1 MVTLPGHLCCAGET
15 VSTDSWVERLCN
27 VTSALPHSA
36 DVEEAHGF
44 RRTQSAH
51 IDQAAD
57 MAASLSRD

>member
-27 VTSALPHSA
+27 VTSALPCST
-36 DVEEAHGF
+36 DVEEARGLQ
-44 RRTQSAH
+44 RTRCAH

-57 MAASLSRD
+57 VAASLSRE